1 MNMNGTIRRCAAW
14 LAFLAILFAALA
26 PSVSRAMAPA
36 GSGGWAEI
44 CTMQGAK
51 LVKVND
57 GDGDG
62 GGQPS
67 GKSTQHL
74 EHCPFCFTQHDAVDL
89 PPTPAPMLH
98 PAAGSTIYPPLFYQ
112 APRRLFIWS
121 AAQSRA
127 PPSRS

>member
-1 MNMNGTIRRCAAW
+1 MKMNGTIRRGAAW

-36 GSGGWAEI
+36 GGSGWAEI

-51 LVKVND
+51 FVKVADDD
-57 GDGDG
+57 GL
-62 GGQPS
+62 PS
-67 GKSTQHL
+67 GDNAQHL
-74 EHCPFCFTQHDAVDL
+74 EHCPFCFTQHDAVGL
-89 PPTPAPMLH
+89 PPTPAPLLH
-98 PAAGSTIYPPLFYQ
+98 PAAASTIYPPLFYQ

-127 PPSRS
+127 PPRRS

>member
-14 LAFLAILFAALA
+14 LAFMAILFAALV

-36 GSGGWAEI
+36 GDSGWTEI

-51 LVKVND
+51 FVKV
-57 GDGDG
+57 GDD

-67 GKSTQHL
+67 GDSAQHL
-74 EHCPFCFTQHDAVDL
+74 EHCPFCFTQHDTVGL
-89 PPTPAPMLH
+89 PPTPALTLH
-98 PAAGSTIYPPLFYQ
+98 HAAGSAIYPPLFYQ

-127 PPSRS
+127 PPAHS

>member
-1 MNMNGTIRRCAAW
+1 MTGTIRRYAAW
-14 LAFLAILFAALA
+14 LAFLAILFAALV
-26 PSVSRAMAPA
+26 PSVSRAMIPA
-36 GSGGWAEI
+36 DGGNWAEV

-51 LVKVND
+51 FVKV
-57 GDGDG
+57 GDD

-67 GKSTQHL
+67 GDGAQHL
-74 EHCPFCFTQHDAVDL
+74 EHCPFCFTQHDAAGL

-98 PAAGSTIYPPLFYQ
+98 PAAGSMIYPPLFYQ

-127 PPSRS
+127 PPGRA